1 MRIEYDPEVDA
12 LYVRLTENKI
22 IESERVQPGIILDFD
37 EAGKVVSVEVLSVS
51 KREKSPEPIKI
62 AA

>member
-1 MRIEYDPEVDA
+1 
-12 LYVRLTENKI
+12 VRLTENKI
-22 IESERVQPGIILDFD
+22 IESEQVQPGIILDFD

>member
-12 LYVRLTENKI
+12 LYVRLTESKI
-22 IESERVQPGIILDFD
+22 IESEQVQPGIILDFD

-51 KREKSPEPIKI
+51 KRAKNPEPMKI